1 MLKDV
6 IPNLGD
12 KAWLRIKKVV
22 AVGFTLNFVM
32 HIVILVNPH
41 KQRKVGDINQGLANL
56 TLVGI
61 FSIFFL
67 KRIGGQLS

>member
-6 IPNLGD
+6 TPNLGD

-32 HIVILVNPH
+32 HILILVNPH
-41 KQRKVGDINQGLANL
+41 K
-56 TLVGI
+56 
-61 FSIFFL
+61 
-67 KRIGGQLS
+67 